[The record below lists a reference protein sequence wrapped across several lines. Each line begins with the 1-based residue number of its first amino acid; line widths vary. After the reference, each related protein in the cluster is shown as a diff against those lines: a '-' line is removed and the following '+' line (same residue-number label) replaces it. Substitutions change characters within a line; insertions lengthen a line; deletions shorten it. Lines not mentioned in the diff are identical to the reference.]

1 MTISSKACKPDSF
14 ELHNSLSL
22 ASRIFKAFIQI
33 LLIVNLS
40 SNFSVRGYF
49 PLTRKD
55 SSTHMMVLQFML
67 KKDFL
72 LHTTYL

>member
-22 ASRIFKAFIQI
+22 ALRIFKAFIQI

-40 SNFSVRGYF
+40 LNQTVLTFWLCVRQTWMTQ
-49 PLTRKD
+49 LILAV
-55 SSTHMMVLQFML
+55 SL
-67 KKDFL
+67 
-72 LHTTYL
+72 